1 MALDGVHSCRLGVE
15 QDSLHVAGHVDKE
28 QEEVSASR
36 CGQCHGATEV
46 TVHELQL
53 LLGAEAC
60 LVGEG
65 ELPLLDADVGVIELL
80 HVLDSRHA
88 LDHLLVVELLQGLE
102 VEVPKALVPLLGV
115 IVVASCMTHGLH
127 HLHVEDI
134 EAVGASIHLGEKAA
148 MAIPDVQDPVL
159 DLYA

>member
-1 MALDGVHSCRLGVE
+1 
-15 QDSLHVAGHVDKE
+15 
-28 QEEVSASR
+28 
-36 CGQCHGATEV
+36 
-46 TVHELQL
+46 
-53 LLGAEAC
+53 
-60 LVGEG
+60 VGEG